1 MATYYADSSVLV
13 KRHITEIGT
22 PWVQALT
29 DPVAGHLF
37 ITSRAS
43 MVEVISALNRRQREG
58 SLSTAEYDGIVMDFE
73 ALCATDYQLVELTEE
88 VVAQARHLLEQH
100 ALRADDA
107 VQLAS
112 ALLTDA
118 IVRANGETPLTFLA
132 ADDRLLT
139 AAQLEGLAVDNPN
152 QYLQLA
158 MQHALAALCDR
169 ARRHP
174 ASRMTTSINRC
185 SCSASQ
191 RTRRCMFSMRVA
203 TSSGSPRAPLRPSHQ
218 RNGMAVRSRR
228 SRGSACTSASVMRVQ
243 RA

>member
-1 MATYYADSSVLV
+1 VATYYADSSVLV

-29 DPVAGHLF
+29 DPAAGHLF

-43 MVEVISALNRRQREG
+43 MVEVISALNRRQRER
-58 SLSTAEYDGIVMDFE
+58 SLSTAEYDGIVTDFE
-73 ALCATDYQLVELTEE
+73 ALYATDYQFVELTEE

-118 IVRANGETPLTFLA
+118 LVRANGEPPLTFHA

-152 QYLQLA
+152 QYL
-158 MQHALAALCDR
+158 
-169 ARRHP
+169 
-174 ASRMTTSINRC
+174 
-185 SCSASQ
+185 
-191 RTRRCMFSMRVA
+191 
-203 TSSGSPRAPLRPSHQ
+203 
-218 RNGMAVRSRR
+218 
-228 SRGSACTSASVMRVQ
+228 
-243 RA
+243 